1 VYAGDHKRE
10 TWTLKICFVLNQVY
24 VSICLV
30 IAPTLAKKNMNFH
43 VRGKE
48 TIGRLPCSKRK
59 CLCMY
64 KYSQQNVR
72 GDPYRPLIFSH
83 CVSHILTLALL
94 KQILLLV
101 LSFFLFFFLSFFS
114 SFFSSFFLFFLYF
127 FLSFFLYFFRSF
139 IFSLTHGVYF
149 DTANMREYMASNGRM
164 IGA

>member
-1 VYAGDHKRE
+1 MYAGDHKRE

-101 LSFFLFFFLSFFS
+101 LSFFLFFFLSFFL
-114 SFFSSFFLFFLYF
+114 FFFLFFFLSF
-127 FLSFFLYFFRSF
+127 LSVLLSFFLSLLLSVFYFFFNSWC
-139 IFSLTHGVYF
+139 IF
-149 DTANMREYMASNGRM
+149 
-164 IGA
+164 